1 MPVGLL
7 ATNFSD
13 TYRYR
18 IEKRNIIN
26 FSNKKIDIIIKK
38 AEFKEMP
45 INISALVV
53 NKAIKNKMQ

>member
-1 MPVGLL
+1 MLI
-7 ATNFSD
+7 N
-13 TYRYR
+13 
-18 IEKRNIIN
+18 EKRNIIN